1 MSETWRLLEKKVPL
15 GLNTIYLRPHVLS
28 SYQLICLFLVC
39 ILGCA
44 FVLLNDG
51 QLISPVGISVRHP
64 LDVVLGLWVFLSVT
78 LWTWSLAK
86 MFIVNYTGIGFFMHT
101 PHHGLVF
108 RECLLISIWNP
119 L

>member
-15 GLNTIYLRPHVLS
+15 GLNTIYLRLYVLS

-64 LDVVLGLWVFLSVT
+64 LDVVLGQNVYCQLHRHWIFYAHPPP
-78 LWTWSLAK
+78 W
-86 MFIVNYTGIGFFMHT
+86 
-101 PHHGLVF
+101 P
-108 RECLLISIWNP
+108 SI
-119 L
+119 